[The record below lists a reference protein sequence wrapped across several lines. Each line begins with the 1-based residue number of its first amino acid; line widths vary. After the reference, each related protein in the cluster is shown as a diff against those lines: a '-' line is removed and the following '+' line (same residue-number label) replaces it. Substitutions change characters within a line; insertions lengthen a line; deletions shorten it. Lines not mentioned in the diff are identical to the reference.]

1 MENRGLLFI
10 PDISGFSRFV
20 NAVELEHSRA
30 IIQQL
35 LEVLLRANDSGLQI
49 SEIEG
54 DAILFYHFG
63 EPVALR
69 ALYTQV
75 EKMFRA
81 FHQYLVAYDHL
92 KICQCK
98 ACISAVDLTL
108 KVITHYG
115 EFTPLKVQQ
124 FEKLI
129 GKDVIVA
136 HQLLKNE
143 IPHHE
148 YWLVTHDLHGQPA
161 ELTQWMHWQESAKE
175 TESGAI
181 RFYYTQLGP
190 LKKVFHNPPSPRSS
204 RKKLKCYPCHGPMM
218 SISRLCLIR
227 CSIWSFVI
235 SGTWVYKRSM
245 KWNTFCR
252 A

>member
-1 MENRGLLFI
+1 MKNRGVLFI

-20 NAVELEHSRA
+20 NAVELEHSRF

-35 LEVLLRANDSGLQI
+35 LDVLLRANDSGLQI

-54 DAILFYHFG
+54 DAILFYQFG

-75 EKMFRA
+75 AKMFRA
-81 FHQYLVAYDHL
+81 FHQYLVAYDHQ

-98 ACISAVDLTL
+98 ACLSAVDLTL

-115 EFTPLKVQQ
+115 EFTPLRVQQ

-136 HQLLKNE
+136 HQLLKND
-143 IPHHE
+143 IPQHE
-148 YWLVTHDLHGQPA
+148 YWLVTQDLHQQPA
-161 ELTQWMHWQESAKE
+161 ALTQWMQWHASAKE
-175 TESGAI
+175 TERGDI
-181 RFYYTQLGP
+181 RFSYTQLGP
-190 LKKVFHNPPSPRSS
+190 LKQEIPPPSIPQELAEKTKMLSVS
-204 RKKLKCYPCHGPMM
+204 RAYEVDIKTLCYTVLHDTVVTNGV
-218 SISRLCLIR
+218 SCLQ
-227 CSIWSFVI
+227 
-235 SGTWVYKRSM
+235 TKQ
-245 KWNTFCR
+245 
-252 A
+252 

>member
-20 NAVELEHSRA
+20 NAVELEHSRF

-35 LEVLLRANDSGLQI
+35 LDVLLRANDSGLQI

-81 FHQYLVAYDHL
+81 FHHYLVAYDHL

-115 EFTPLKVQQ
+115 EFTPLRVQH

-136 HQLLKNE
+136 HQLLKND
-143 IPHHE
+143 IPQHE
-148 YWLVTHDLHGQPA
+148 YWLVTQDLHRQPA

-175 TESGAI
+175 TESGEI
-181 RFYYTQLGP
+181 RFSYTQLGP
-190 LKKVFHNPPSPRSS
+190 RSRRRPLPSASVQRKSTS
-204 RKKLKCYPCHGPMM
+204 RQK
-218 SISRLCLIR
+218 
-227 CSIWSFVI
+227 
-235 SGTWVYKRSM
+235 
-245 KWNTFCR
+245 
-252 A
+252 